1 MDLPNLS
8 QLPAQLPSVS
18 SLDTAHLIALAAAV
32 GWASGIRLYAVIFIT
47 GLVGVMGWVPL
58 PSGLSVLANPA
69 VLGASGFMVFVEF
82 FADKIPGLDSLWDMV
97 HSVIRVPAGAALAAS
112 VIGIHDNAAMATV
125 AAILGGTLAASSF
138 GAKATTRA
146 AINTSPE
153 PFSNIGMSLAED
165 ATVVGGLW
173 LAYNYPI
180 PFIIAVVIFT
190 IIAIWVISKMFRF
203 IRRLMKRVV
212 AIFSG
217 GADPEAPKD
226 LRDIAISPG
235 MAPNRSGDIA
245 VLPKNY

>member
-8 QLPAQLPSVS
+8 QLPAQLPNLPSVS

-32 GWASGIRLYAVIFIT
+32 GWASGLRLYAVLFVT
-47 GLVGVMGWVPL
+47 GIVGFMGWVPL
-58 PSGLSVLANPA
+58 PSGLSVLSNPV

-112 VIGIHDNAAMATV
+112 VIGIHDNAAMAAV
-125 AAILGGTLAASSF
+125 AAILGGTLAATSF
-138 GAKATTRA
+138 GAKASTRA

-165 ATVVGGLW
+165 ATVMGGLW

-180 PFIIAVVIFT
+180 PFIIAVVIFS

-203 IRRLMKRVV
+203 IRRLMWRVV

-226 LRDIAISPG
+226 LRDIAIPEG
-235 MAPNRSGDIA
+235 MKPTLIKS
-245 VLPKNY
+245 